1 MYWACRGSQVLPQ
14 TAAEISCAGRRSHA
28 EEYVHTEVY
37 SPHENAGTCTCIY
50 LQLVEHSSRS
60 WSVVG

>member
-1 MYWACRGSQVLPQ
+1 MYWTCRGSQVLPQ

-37 SPHENAGTCTCIY
+37 SPHENAGIYMY